1 MAGFDINDIKRRMDG
16 ALQALKSDFQGLR
29 TGRANV
35 NLLEPVMVE
44 AYGSA
49 VPITQVGAISA
60 PDPRMLA
67 VSVWDRGL
75 VVAVEKAIRNAGL
88 GLNPITDGQT
98 LRVPIPPLN
107 EERRRDLAKL
117 AGKYAEGARVA
128 VRNVRRDGMELLK
141 KLEKDHDISQD
152 QQKKFAD
159 QVQAATDEHIKMVDE
174 ALKAKEAE
182 IMQV

>member
-16 ALQALKSDFQGLR
+16 ALQALKGDFQGLR

-75 VVAVEKAIRNAGL
+75 VVSVEKAIRNAGL

-152 QQKKFAD
+152 QQKKFAE